1 MHRALCAHT
10 FLFLFLL
17 IHPLIR
23 LLYQVL
29 PAPSGFMPERVAD
42 THGQLQR
49 KLSLFVKPVDTL
61 LDPVSYT
68 HLDVYKRQALNRFIC
83 MPPLC

>member
-1 MHRALCAHT
+1 MHRALCAHA

-23 LLYQVL
+23 LLYQIL

-49 KLSLFVKPVDTL
+49 KLVLLVKPVDTIP
-61 LDPVSYT
+61 DPR
-68 HLDVYKRQALNRFIC
+68 DRFLNLFLPEPV
-83 MPPLC
+83 PP